1 MATRAEREIAGE
13 LQIPRVQRPWSP
25 PPALRATAALHL
37 GGALALAL
45 PGVRWPWIAAA
56 LAANHGVLFAACM
69 APRSRILGPNVVRLP
84 EAAQRRREVALTFDD
99 GPDPEVTPRV
109 LDLLD
114 RHDAQA
120 SFFCIGE
127 HAAAHPRTVREIV
140 ARGHA
145 VESHS
150 HRHSLAFAWYGP
162 RRLRREIA
170 SAQQAIGDAAGAA
183 PVFFR
188 APYGTRNPM
197 LDFALARVGLT
208 YVSWMRRAYDAVDTN
223 APRVLRRLLKRVT
236 PGDVL
241 LLHDGSTARGE
252 RRDATVLRVLP
263 TLLERLDAAGM
274 KSVSLRTAFGV
285 AN

>member
-1 MATRAEREIAGE
+1 MRSEREIAGE
-13 LQIPRVQRPWSP
+13 LETARVQRPWSP
-25 PPALRATAALHL
+25 APALQATAALHI

-45 PGVRWPWIAAA
+45 PGARWPWIAAA
-56 LAANHGVLFAACM
+56 LAVNHGVLFGASM

-84 EAAQRRREVALTFDD
+84 EAARRRREVALTFDD

-109 LDLLD
+109 LDLLE
-114 RHDAQA
+114 RHGARA

-127 HAAAHPRTVREIV
+127 RAAAHPRTVREIA

-188 APYGTRNPM
+188 APYGTRSPM

-208 YVSWMRRAYDAVDTN
+208 YVSWMRRGYDAVDTN
-223 APRVLRRLLKRVT
+223 ATRVLRRLLKRVT

-263 TLLERLDAAGM
+263 ALLERLDAAGM
-274 KSVSLRTAFGV
+274 KSVSLRAAFGV
-285 AN
+285 ANAG